1 MTLPVPFFQIISK
14 QLRIVGS
21 FRYGTGDYEFAISLA
36 ERGLVDLKPLVT
48 QRYEFDDALA
58 AFEATKAGKG
68 PDGKVRS
75 VGTSTEALV
84 LTLPCSPSSS
94 VSSTHPSNRVGHS
107 RFYGHSESRFGIMQS
122 SWLSVFLVSARL
134 LILSR

>member
-75 VGTSTEALV
+75 VRYSTEALV

-94 VSSTHPSNRVGHS
+94 VSSTHPSNRIKIRVSDTSSHVFS
-107 RFYGHSESRFGIMQS
+107 IMQS
-122 SWLSVFLVSARL
+122 S
-134 LILSR
+134 